1 MYVFFAID
9 VHSEKR
15 NFEVENSYDTYVVSL
30 FSLLKYIMKEKCS
43 IKLKISLQSIRFL
56 ANHFDPYM
64 QLKI

>member
-1 MYVFFAID
+1 MYVFIAID
-9 VHSEKR
+9 VHSEKCD
-15 NFEVENSYDTYVVSL
+15 FAVENSYDTYVGSL

-64 QLKI
+64 